1 MPGAARIRPA
11 PSRRSRAWS
20 GTRSARCAPAST
32 PILRLH
38 AAGAFEG
45 ARRIGID
52 KTSYKKGHKYLIV
65 VVDHDRGCLIWAH
78 EGYGKDVLGLFLDEL
93 T

>member
-1 MPGAARIRPA
+1 MAWHGADPASAVAVTHRRRGVRPRLRRPA
-11 PSRRSRAWS
+11 GHTQQGR
-20 GTRSARCAPAST
+20 
-32 PILRLH
+32 
-38 AAGAFEG
+38 FEG

-65 VVDHDRGCLIWAH
+65 VVGHDRGCLIWAH

>member
-1 MPGAARIRPA
+1 MEWHTLGEVYADLQAARGKGR
-11 PSRRSRAWS
+11 
-20 GTRSARCAPAST
+20 
-32 PILRLH
+32 
-38 AAGAFEG
+38 FEG